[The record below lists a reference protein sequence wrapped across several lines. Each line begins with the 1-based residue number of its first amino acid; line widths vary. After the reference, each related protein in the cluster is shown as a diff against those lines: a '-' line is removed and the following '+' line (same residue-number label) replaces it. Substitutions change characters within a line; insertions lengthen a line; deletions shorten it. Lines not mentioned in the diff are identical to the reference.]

1 LKILHIAGWYP
12 SKDNPAAGIFVRE
25 HVKATALYNDVVVIY
40 SEGVD
45 LGIRSYYQVED
56 NIEDGIRTLRLRYR
70 KLPVPKTTYFVY
82 LKSMFYAYRKLLK
95 EEFKPALIHA
105 HVYSAGVPAVLIG
118 KRYGIPVIVTE
129 HFSGFPRGLVRGV
142 EKLKAKFTF
151 EQADLVCPVS
161 EDLKRHIEAYG
172 IQARFRVVPNVV
184 DTSLFTSRYR
194 NSMGGYSRKRLLL
207 VALLTPIKGIPY
219 LLEALTLLKKKRDDF
234 VLDIVGDGPCRKDYE
249 EMTHDLGLQEHVR
262 FHGLKTKQE
271 VAEYMGNADIFV
283 LPSEWENMPCV
294 IIEAM
299 SSGLPVVSTNV
310 GGIPEIIND
319 EVGVL
324 VPPKNSVRLVKAL
337 DSILNNLP
345 SFSRERIVELARER
359 YSYEAVG
366 EVLNNLYRS
375 TVSN

>member
-1 LKILHIAGWYP
+1 
-12 SKDNPAAGIFVRE
+12 
-25 HVKATALYNDVVVIY
+25 
-40 SEGVD
+40 
-45 LGIRSYYQVED
+45 
-56 NIEDGIRTLRLRYR
+56 
-70 KLPVPKTTYFVY
+70 
-82 LKSMFYAYRKLLK
+82 
-95 EEFKPALIHA
+95 
-105 HVYSAGVPAVLIG
+105 
-118 KRYGIPVIVTE
+118 
-129 HFSGFPRGLVRGV
+129 
-142 EKLKAKFTF
+142 
-151 EQADLVCPVS
+151 
-161 EDLKRHIEAYG
+161 
-172 IQARFRVVPNVV
+172 
-184 DTSLFTSRYR
+184 
-194 NSMGGYSRKRLLL
+194 MGGYSRKRLLL

-299 SSGLPVVSTNV
+299 ASGLPVVSTNV

-366 EVLNNLYRS
+366 EVLNRLYRS